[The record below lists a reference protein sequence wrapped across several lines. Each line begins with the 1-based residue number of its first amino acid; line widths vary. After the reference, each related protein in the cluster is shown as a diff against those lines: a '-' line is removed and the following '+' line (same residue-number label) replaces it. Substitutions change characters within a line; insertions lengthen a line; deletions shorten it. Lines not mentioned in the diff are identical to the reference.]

1 MRFPSISCTVNCRNP
16 QGFFPR
22 GSTMLATKN
31 ISSRYDASISS
42 ANANARQVQTA
53 APFSEKILAP
63 YHRVTR
69 LQFLFLGKA
78 IRFQSR
84 VRLCNAVV
92 RVRHRR
98 PAIPALACQLS
109 SFSLLRPPTPSVYAK
124 NHPRQVLALQR
135 RQRPKTSINGCDISK
150 PSGSCRDSRF
160 KSMKSPSMSCT
171 NLQREQTRW

>member
-1 MRFPSISCTVNCRNP
+1 MRFPSRSCTVNCRNP

-109 SFSLLRPPTPSVYAK
+109 SFSLLRPPTPSVTRK
-124 NHPRQVLALQR
+124 TTHVRFLRCSVDR
-135 RQRPKTSINGCDISK
+135 GQRPRSTAATYQNRPAVAGIAASN
-150 PSGSCRDSRF
+150 
-160 KSMKSPSMSCT
+160 
-171 NLQREQTRW
+171 Q